1 MVGNLALQF
10 LEPVMKSMNDTT
22 REIKSQ
28 ALLDEFAEILAF
40 VQTAYQ

>member
-1 MVGNLALQF
+1 
-10 LEPVMKSMNDTT
+10 MKSMHDTT

-40 VQTAYQ
+40 VQTAY